1 MEKEDDPYDFDQKF
15 EKLDTLEQRK
25 TQQYNSNGNE
35 EDYYTFGSNKEQIIN
50 IPDHNPNQQS
60 IYAPDSDN
68 NQTGSLPSKVERESV
83 VTVSSGQD
91 SDIQIKLNPMT
102 KSQILHRVHQGVYQM
117 MS

>member
-25 TQQYNSNGNE
+25 TQQYNSNAKE
-35 EDYYTFGSNKEQIIN
+35 EDYYTFGSDKEQIIN

-91 SDIQIKLNPMT
+91 SDI
-102 KSQILHRVHQGVYQM
+102 
-117 MS
+117 